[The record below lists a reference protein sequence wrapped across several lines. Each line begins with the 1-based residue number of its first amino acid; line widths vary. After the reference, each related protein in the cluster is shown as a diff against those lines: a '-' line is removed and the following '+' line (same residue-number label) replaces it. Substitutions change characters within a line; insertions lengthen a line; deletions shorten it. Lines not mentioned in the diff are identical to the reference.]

1 MPKQMEPQKQV
12 STPSK
17 PATLHK
23 AKVGH
28 SQGTGTRQKS
38 TKND

>member
-1 MPKQMEPQKQV
+1 MSKQSEPQKQV
-12 STPSK
+12 TTPSK

-28 SQGTGTRQKS
+28 SQGTGSRMKS